1 MSDIVTAGI
10 LVIGDEILSGRTKDK
25 NIGFIAE
32 YLTNIGIDLK
42 EVRVVADEEAEIIAA
57 LDALRHRYTYVF
69 TTGGIGPTHDD
80 ITADSVAKAFGVGI
94 DHHPE
99 VVARFRERFQNPGEL
114 NEARLRMARI
124 PDGAELIQSAT
135 ILAPGFKIGNVIV
148 MAGVPSIMQAMMDI
162 VAPKLKSGVRML
174 SETVRANAR
183 EGDIGGPLREIANA
197 HPDTIIGSYP
207 FQDEDKKP
215 NTNLVVRSRDPD
227 KLSCRDDCGQGDAG
241 GIERGPVADF
251 RTDAAAHCNSG
262 ERMMMAEHPELSAQE
277 RAGKAFPVSWD
288 QFHRDCRALT
298 WRLNE
303 VGPFHAVIA
312 ITRGGLV
319 PAAIV
324 ARELGVRIIDTVCI
338 ASYDHTKQ
346 GDLKVLKGISA
357 DTAKLGGGT
366 GKGLLIVDDLVDT
379 GKTGRLVREMLPDA
393 HFATVYAKPMGR
405 PLVDTFIT
413 EVSQDTWIFFP
424 WDTALSFQPPI
435 RDGAA

>member
-1 MSDIVTAGI
+1 MSEIVTAGV

-42 EVRVVADEEAEIIAA
+42 EVRVVADEESDIV
-57 LDALRHRYTYVF
+57 DALNALRNRYTYVF

-99 VVARFRERFQNPGEL
+99 VVARFRERWTEQDL
-114 NEARLRMARI
+114 NEARLRMARV

-135 ILAPGFKIGNVIV
+135 ILAPGFKLGNVIV

-174 SETVRANAR
+174 SDSVRANAR

-215 NTNLVVRSRDPD
+215 NTNLVVRSRDPE
-227 KLSCRDDCGQGDAG
+227 KLNPAM
-241 GIERGPVADF
+241 
-251 RTDAAAHCNSG
+251 AAVKARLAHL
-262 ERMMMAEHPELSAQE
+262 P
-277 RAGKAFPVSWD
+277 
-288 QFHRDCRALT
+288 
-298 WRLNE
+298 RL
-303 VGPFHAVIA
+303 
-312 ITRGGLV
+312 
-319 PAAIV
+319 
-324 ARELGVRIIDTVCI
+324 
-338 ASYDHTKQ
+338 Q
-346 GDLKVLKGISA
+346 
-357 DTAKLGGGT
+357 KLGGGS
-366 GKGLLIVDDLVDT
+366 GNGLLIVDDLVDT
-379 GKTGRLVREMLPDA
+379 GKTGRLVRSMMPDA
-393 HFATVYAKPMGR
+393 HFAAVYAKPQGK

-413 EVSQDTWIFFP
+413 EVSQDTWIHFP

-435 RDGAA
+435 RP